1 MVEEPIAE
9 GVGDGGFAHGG
20 VPVFGGE
27 LTGDDGGGPAVAVL
41 DDFKE
46 VGALLIG
53 EGGQE
58 DVVDDQE
65 LGLGK
70 LGEELKTGT
79 VGAGLLELLEEPGG
93 AEGKNGESLASGE
106 VAEGAGEPGLAD
118 AGGAGEED
126 VATGGEPARV
136 GELEEELFLETAGVF
151 VIDVLE
157 AGVGLSEPGVF
168 EQAGEAAVV
177 AVGFFVLDE

>member
-1 MVEEPIAE
+1 M
-9 GVGDGGFAHGG
+9 
-20 VPVFGGE
+20 
-27 LTGDDGGGPAVAVL
+27 
-41 DDFKE
+41 
-46 VGALLIG
+46 
-53 EGGQE
+53 
-58 DVVDDQE
+58 
-65 LGLGK
+65 
-70 LGEELKTGT
+70 
-79 VGAGLLELLEEPGG
+79 ELLEEPGG

>member
-1 MVEEPIAE
+1 MGASGRLFIVGCSQGFPAHLDFKGVVEEPIAE

-79 VGAGLLELLEEPGG
+79 VGAGLLELLEGPGG
-93 AEGKNGESLASGE
+93 AEG
-106 VAEGAGEPGLAD
+106 
-118 AGGAGEED
+118 D
-126 VATGGEPARV
+126 VYKRQG
-136 GELEEELFLETAGVF
+136 
-151 VIDVLE
+151 
-157 AGVGLSEPGVF
+157 
-168 EQAGEAAVV
+168 Q
-177 AVGFFVLDE
+177 